1 MSKRGFSK
9 RNVRKLGT
17 IGNASQPSFYVT
29 LPIDFIRN
37 LGWDASQEVK
47 IRKHGKKL
55 IIEDVQKELK

>member
-1 MSKRGFSK
+1 MSKRSFNK

-17 IGNASQPSFYVT
+17 IGNASQPSYYVT

-37 LGWDASQEVK
+37 LGWDSAQEVK

-55 IIEDVQKELK
+55 IIEDASTES